1 MNRTRCRFQFMNLGR
16 GLRVQGATEHQDTH
30 HHRSNFPHDWPP
42 NFPQPDTLRITAKPL
57 WLQFLPCMPGSANCW
72 ICTSVFAG
80 GFEPT
85 YFARTAATS
94 GARNSEMLVTKVVIF
109 VTWLRSAP

>member
-16 GLRVQGATEHQDTH
+16 GLRMQGATEHHDTR
-30 HHRSNFPHDWPP
+30 HHRCNFSHDWPP
-42 NFPQPDTLRITAKPL
+42 NFPQPDSANYGKTAMASISTLYA
-57 WLQFLPCMPGSANCW
+57 GSANCW